1 MNDLAIS
8 PRGRIGLWILF
19 GAFIAFLYSPIAILV
34 LFSFNA
40 AETPTFPIDGLTTR
54 WYREFAS
61 NPELTDAL
69 RTSGLVAVVSAVI
82 AVALGLAAA
91 LVLARRR
98 FPGKAAASGL
108 LLSPLVMPYVV
119 LGVALL
125 VLFHKLSVETGVT
138 TVIAGHAVL
147 CLPYAILV
155 LLPRLEKVDRRLE
168 EAARD
173 LGAGGVRTFRLV
185 TLPLIAPALMSAFLI
200 SFTIS
205 FDEYAVA
212 SFLVGESPTFPVYL
226 YSQLRFPSRQS
237 VVIAVAVVVMTL
249 SLLVVLAAEIGRRVL
264 ERRYDAASEA
274 ART

>member
-1 MNDLAIS
+1 MTDLAVS

-19 GAFIAFLYSPIAILV
+19 GAFIAFLYSPIALLV

-61 NPELTDAL
+61 NPELVDAL
-69 RTSGLVAVVSAVI
+69 RTSAVVAVVSAVT

-98 FPGKAAASGL
+98 FAGKAVVSGL

-125 VLFHKLSVETGVT
+125 VLFHKLSVTTGVT

-237 VVIAVAVVVMTL
+237 VVIAVAVVVMTA

-264 ERRYDAASEA
+264 ERRYDAAAEA
-274 ART
+274 S